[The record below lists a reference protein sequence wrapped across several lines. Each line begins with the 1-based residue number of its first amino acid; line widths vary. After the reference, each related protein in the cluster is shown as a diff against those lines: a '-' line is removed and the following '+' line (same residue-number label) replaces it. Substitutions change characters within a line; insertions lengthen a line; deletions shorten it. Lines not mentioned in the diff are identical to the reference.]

1 MADFKFTLEMVLGV
15 EGEYSNVKTDRGGE
29 TYCGISR
36 VKNPG
41 WIGWPII
48 DSAMKSIGQLPV
60 RQLRQHVEDF
70 YRIEFWNP
78 INGSD
83 LNSDM
88 ALDIFEAA
96 VNCGV
101 GTAIKFLQNALN
113 FCNRQQKLWPDLKV
127 DGNFGPM
134 TLQAVYKALGE
145 TYGEQILR
153 KTFDLFQGKY
163 YIEIVLNDPT
173 QEENFRGW
181 INKRIGL

>member
-1 MADFKFTLEMVLGV
+1 MVLGI

-60 RQLRQHVEDF
+60 RQLRQHVEEF
-70 YRIEFWNP
+70 YRNEFWLP
-78 INGSD
+78 INGND

-101 GTAIKFLQNALN
+101 GTAIKFLQKALN
-113 FCNRQQKLWPDLKV
+113 LTNRQQKLWPDIPC
-127 DGNFGPM
+127 DGHFGPM
-134 TLQAVYKALGE
+134 TLQAVYKALATDHGE
-145 TYGEQILR
+145 VILR
-153 KTFDLFQGKY
+153 KTFDVCQGKY
-163 YIEIVLNDPT
+163 YIDIVENDPG